1 VKELVIMATMRAGD
15 VVSVVRL
22 NPESRGCIGRRPQA
36 GDVGRVRHVIE
47 ENGYVTYIVEC
58 QRPDGTEEWL
68 CDFDE
73 GDLELKKG
81 GS

>member
-1 VKELVIMATMRAGD
+1 MATLRSGD
-15 VVSVVRL
+15 LVTVVRL
-22 NPESRGCIGRRPQA
+22 NLESHGCIGRRPRP
-36 GDVGRVRHVIE
+36 GDAGRVRHVIE

-58 QRPDGTEEWL
+58 LRPDGTEEWL

-81 GS
+81 